1 MKDDP
6 HDLSEL
12 DASALAAQHARG
24 ARSVR
29 ATIEETLE
37 AIESVGA
44 TLGALAEV
52 LGEQAKR
59 RADTLDAALQHNF
72 PPGALCG
79 VPVVLKSNLCLAG
92 VETNCGS
99 RVLAGYRPPYTATV
113 VERLLAAGAIPIAMA
128 HMDEFAMGSSGENSA
143 YSVTRNPWDPERTP
157 GGSSSG
163 CAAAVAAGLV
173 PLALGSDTGGSVR
186 QPAALCGISG
196 FKPTYGRLSRSGL
209 VAFGS
214 SLDQVG
220 LLTRSVRDLELVLQ
234 VLSGADDRDSS
245 SLAEPPV
252 GVDSLSRVDSLSTV
266 DSRSRPVTRPALA
279 GLRIGVPAE
288 YFGPGLDER
297 VRAYV
302 DIALLEL
309 EALGAR
315 LVPLSLPRTELAIAC
330 YYVLATAEAAS
341 NLARFDGV
349 RFGPRQAGD
358 DTLFG
363 MQAATRAAGFGPEVK
378 RRILLGTFVLSR
390 GYHEAWYGQATRVR
404 AELAAEFRAA
414 FEQVDLIAGPTTP
427 DLAFRLGEKSSDP
440 LAMYLSDA
448 LTVPASLAG
457 LPAVSVP
464 AGFAPEGEREL
475 PVGLQLIGPSG
486 QDAEVLAAAR
496 LYQTATGHHLR
507 RPAPVLA

>member
-1 MKDDP
+1 MRRRP
-6 HDLSEL
+6 ADLSEL
-12 DASALAAQHARG
+12 DASELAAQHARRE
-24 ARSVR
+24 RSVR
-29 ATIEETLE
+29 ATIEETL
-37 AIESVGA
+37 AALESVDDS
-44 TLGALAEV
+44 LGAISEV
-52 LGEQAKR
+52 LSEPAIR
-59 RADTLDAALQHNF
+59 RADTLDAALEHDF
-72 PPGALCG
+72 PAGTLCG
-79 VPVVLKSNLCLAG
+79 VPVVLKGNLCLEG

-113 VERLLAAGAIPIAMA
+113 VERLLAAGAIPVATA

-143 YSVTRNPWDPERTP
+143 YSVARNPWDPERTP

-214 SLDQVG
+214 SLDQIG
-220 LLTRSVRDLELVLQ
+220 LLTRSVRDLELGLAA
-234 VLSGADDRDSS
+234 LSGADERDSS

-252 GVDSLSRVDSLSTV
+252 EPLLDATLEGV
-266 DSRSRPVTRPALA
+266 
-279 GLRIGVPAE
+279 RIGVPEE
-288 YFGPGLDER
+288 YTASGLDAR
-297 VRAYV
+297 VRECIEA
-302 DIALLEL
+302 ALLEL

-315 LVPLSLPRTELAIAC
+315 CIPLSLPSTGLAIAC

-349 RFGPRQAGD
+349 RFGPRSAGD
-358 DTLFG
+358 GTLAG
-363 MQAATRAAGFGPEVK
+363 MQAATRSDGFGPEVK

-390 GYHEAWYGQATRVR
+390 GYHEAWYGRANRVR
-404 AELAAEFRAA
+404 AELAAEFSAA
-414 FEQVDLIAGPTTP
+414 FERVDLIAGPTTP
-427 DLAFRLGEKSSDP
+427 DLAFRLGAKSSDP

-464 AGFAPEGEREL
+464 AGFASDGGCDL

-486 QDAEVLAAAR
+486 RDVEVLAAAR
-496 LYQTATGHHLR
+496 RYQGATRHHLR
-507 RPAPVLA
+507 RPASVLA

>member
-1 MKDDP
+1 MRRRVV
-6 HDLSEL
+6 DLSEL
-12 DASALAAQHARG
+12 GACELAAQHARRE
-24 ARSVR
+24 RSVR
-29 ATIEETLE
+29 ATVEETLA
-37 AIESVGA
+37 AIESGA
-44 TLGALAEV
+44 DSLGAIAEV
-52 LGEQAKR
+52 LGEQAIR
-59 RADTLDAALQHNF
+59 RADTLDAALEHDF
-72 PPGALCG
+72 PAGTLCG
-79 VPVVLKSNLCLAG
+79 VPVVLKGNLCLEG

-113 VERLLAAGAIPIAMA
+113 VERLLAAGAIPVATA

-143 YSVTRNPWDPERTP
+143 YSVARNPWDLERSP

-196 FKPTYGRLSRSGL
+196 FKPTYGRLSRAGL

-214 SLDQVG
+214 SLDQIGV
-220 LLTRSVRDLELVLQ
+220 LARSVRDLELALTA
-234 VLSGADDRDSS
+234 LSGADDRDSS
-245 SLAEPPV
+245 SLAEPAVEPQPMASLE
-252 GVDSLSRVDSLSTV
+252 GV
-266 DSRSRPVTRPALA
+266 
-279 GLRIGVPAE
+279 RIGVPQE
-288 YFGPGLDER
+288 YLGPGLDPR
-297 VRAYV
+297 VRECIEA
-302 DIALLEL
+302 ALLEL

-315 LVPLSLPRTELAIAC
+315 CLPLSLARTELAIAC

-341 NLARFDGV
+341 NLARYDGV
-349 RFGPRQAGD
+349 RFGPRVAGD
-358 DTLFG
+358 GTLAG
-363 MQAATRAAGFGPEVK
+363 MQAATRSAGFGPEVK

-390 GYHEAWYGQATRVR
+390 GYYEAWYARATAVR

-427 DLAFRLGEKSSDP
+427 DLAFRLGEKSDP

-457 LPAVSVP
+457 LPAASVP
-464 AGFAPEGEREL
+464 AGFAKGGAHEL

-486 QDAEVLAAAR
+486 RDAAVLGAARRYQDATR
-496 LYQTATGHHLR
+496 HHLR

>member
-1 MKDDP
+1 MRRRP
-6 HDLSEL
+6 ADLSEL
-12 DASALAAQHARG
+12 DASELAAQHARRE
-24 ARSVR
+24 RSVR
-29 ATIEETLE
+29 STIEETLA
-37 AIESVGA
+37 AIESVA
-44 TLGALAEV
+44 DSLGAIAEV
-52 LGEQAKR
+52 LSEQAIR
-59 RADTLDAALQHNF
+59 RADTLDAALQHDF
-72 PPGALCG
+72 PPGSLCG

-113 VERLLAAGAIPIAMA
+113 VERLLASGAIPVGTA

-143 YSVTRNPWDPERTP
+143 YSVAKNPWDPERTP

-196 FKPTYGRLSRSGL
+196 FKPTYGRLSRAGL

-214 SLDQVG
+214 SLDQIG
-220 LLTRSVRDLELVLQ
+220 FLTRSVRDLELALRA
-234 VLSGADDRDSS
+234 LSGADDRDSS

-252 GVDSLSRVDSLSTV
+252 E
-266 DSRSRPVTRPALA
+266 ALPIFTLQ
-279 GLRIGVPAE
+279 GMRIGVPEE
-288 YFGPGLDER
+288 YFGAGLDPR
-297 VRAYV
+297 VRKCV
-302 DIALLEL
+302 EDALDEL
-309 EALGAR
+309 EDLGAQP
-315 LVPLSLPRTELAIAC
+315 VPLALPLTELAIAC

-349 RFGPRQAGD
+349 RFGPRSAGD
-358 DTLFG
+358 GTLAG
-363 MQAATRAAGFGPEVK
+363 MQAATRSAGFGPEVK

-390 GYHEAWYGQATRVR
+390 GYYDAWYARATSVR
-404 AELAAEFRAA
+404 TELAAEFRAA
-414 FEQVDLIAGPTTP
+414 FEEVDLIAGPTTP

-457 LPAVSVP
+457 LPAASVP
-464 AGFAPEGEREL
+464 AGFALDDGREL

-486 QDAEVLAAAR
+486 RDAEVLAAAR
-496 LYQTATGHHLR
+496 LYQAATPHHLR
-507 RPAPVLA
+507 RPAPALA

>member
-1 MKDDP
+1 MSRDSA
-6 HDLSEL
+6 DLFDL
-12 DASALAAQHARG
+12 DACELAAQHARG
-24 ARSVR
+24 ERSVR
-29 ATIEETLE
+29 ATIEETL
-37 AIESVGA
+37 AALESLA
-44 TLGALAEV
+44 EPLGAIAEV
-52 LGEQAKR
+52 LGEQALR
-59 RADTLDAALQHNF
+59 RAHTLEAALQHDF
-72 PPGALCG
+72 PSGVLCG
-79 VPVVLKSNLCLAG
+79 VPVVLKSNLCLEG

-99 RVLAGYRPPYTATV
+99 RVLSGYRPPYTATV
-113 VERLLAAGAIPIAMA
+113 VERLLAAGAIPVATA
-128 HMDEFAMGSSGENSA
+128 HMVEFAMGSSGENSA
-143 YSVTRNPWDPERTP
+143 YSSARNPWDPERTP

-196 FKPTYGRLSRSGL
+196 FKPTYGRISRAGL

-220 LLTRSVRDLELVLQ
+220 ILARSVRDLELSITA
-234 VLSGADDRDSS
+234 LSGADDRDSS

-252 GVDSLSRVDSLSTV
+252 EPLPIFTLQ
-266 DSRSRPVTRPALA
+266 
-279 GLRIGVPAE
+279 GLRIGVPEE
-288 YFGPGLDER
+288 YFGPGLDRR
-297 VRAYV
+297 VRRC
-302 DIALLEL
+302 IEEALDEL
-309 EALGAR
+309 VTLGAR
-315 LVPLSLPRTELAIAC
+315 RIPLALPLTELAIAC

-349 RFGPRQAGD
+349 RFGPRSAGD
-358 DTLFG
+358 GTLAG

-390 GYHEAWYGQATRVR
+390 GYYDAWYARATSVR
-404 AELAAEFRAA
+404 SELAAEFRAA
-414 FEQVDLIAGPTTP
+414 FEEVDLIAGPTAP
-427 DLAFRLGEKSSDP
+427 ELAFHLGARSADP

-457 LPAVSVP
+457 LPAASVP
-464 AGFAPEGEREL
+464 AGFALDDGREL

-486 QDAEVLAAAR
+486 RDAEVLAAAR
-496 LYQTATGHHLR
+496 LYQAATTHHLR